1 MLFLIYI
8 NDLPFSIKHAD
19 VTMYADDTRMTYA
32 SKDLNEVKY
41 KINEDLSNIESWLM
55 GNKLALNVAKTQS
68 MIIGSN
74 NLLDKVDTTTGF
86 EISNESIEQVPSKK
100 YLGVRIDDK
109 LKWKSQVDALA
120 TKISRAIG
128 LIKYAKRSLPLKTIQ
143 GLYRSLV
150 EPHFRYCCSVWG
162 CVNKTNL
169 DRLQKLQN
177 RAIRTISNARYD
189 APVQPLLMRL
199 GLLSVPSLIKEES
212 AKIVFK
218 SPNNL
223 APDYMKGLFVKN
235 SQNYTRVLRN
245 THGDLRTPFLQ
256 TNGSQNCFAY
266 RGAKIWN
273 SLDTELKQIS
283 TLGSF
288 NRKLKMKLLA
298 SQV

>member
-1 MLFLIYI
+1 M
-8 NDLPFSIKHAD
+8 
-19 VTMYADDTRMTYA
+19 
-32 SKDLNEVKY
+32 
-41 KINEDLSNIESWLM
+41 
-55 GNKLALNVAKTQS
+55 
-68 MIIGSN
+68 
-74 NLLDKVDTTTGF
+74 
-86 EISNESIEQVPSKK
+86 
-100 YLGVRIDDK
+100 
-109 LKWKSQVDALA
+109 
-120 TKISRAIG
+120 
-128 LIKYAKRSLPLKTIQ
+128 
-143 GLYRSLV
+143 
-150 EPHFRYCCSVWG
+150 WG

-177 RAIRTISNARYD
+177 RVIRTISNARYD

-199 GLLSVPSLIKEES
+199 RLLSVPSLIKEES

-218 SPNNL
+218 SFNNL

-235 SQNYTRVLRN
+235 SQNYTHDLRN
-245 THGDLRTPFLQ
+245 THSDLRTPFLQ
-256 TNGSQNCFAY
+256 TNGGQNCFAY